1 MARIKTYNLDSE
13 INPADKI
20 IGSDGKPGST
30 YGDTKNYSIS
40 NLASYFSGGEGAAG
54 DSAYQVWL
62 DNGNT
67 GTEQDFLDSLVGAA
81 GAQGPTG
88 AAGAQGAAGADGTSI
103 TIQGTKNTVGD
114 LPASG
119 NVGDLWIIDTAGG
132 GADAGDGY
140 VWTDGGQWLNIGPLR
155 GPQGVQGAQG
165 AQGIQGIQGQQ
176 GIQGIQGTAGTNGT
190 EWERV
195 SSVTVKICDQNGNAT
210 GDYAALSYDNANVK
224 MYKASIEGSS
234 TDFMY
239 YFSVDLTV
247 TGNAAAKTFYDGN
260 NSISLLFT
268 GLPDDIS
275 NSIFAHQV
283 FASLDFVA
291 SGTNKQVTSA
301 QGSFVAADRIKI
313 TVSSIDLVTNRY
325 QGLEGFSTEFID
337 GAQNALAIRV
347 SGMFIAE

>member
-1 MARIKTYNLDSE
+1 MARIKTYSLDSE
-13 INPADKI
+13 INTADKI

-40 NLASYFSGGEGAAG
+40 DLAGYFSGGEGAAG

-88 AAGAQGAAGADGTSI
+88 ATGAQGAAGADGTSI

-119 NVGDLWIIDTAGG
+119 DVGDLWIIDTAGG

-140 VWTDGGQWLNIGPLR
+140 VWTDGGEWLNIGPLR
-155 GPQGVQGAQG
+155 GPQGIQGAQG
-165 AQGIQGIQGQQ
+165 AQGVQGIQGQQ

-195 SSVTVKICDQNGNAT
+195 SSVTVKICDQDGNVA

-247 TGNAAAKTFYDGN
+247 TGNAAAETFYSGSN
-260 NSISLLFT
+260 AISLLFT

-275 NSIFAHQV
+275 NSIFGHHV
-283 FASLDFVA
+283 FASLDFA
-291 SGTNKQVTSA
+291 SSDDDQQVTSA
-301 QGSFVAADRIKI
+301 QAVFTASDRLKINVATVDFVTKRSQPL
-313 TVSSIDLVTNRY
+313 T
-325 QGLEGFSTEFID
+325 GFGTGFID
-337 GAQNALAIRV
+337 NAQNALAIRV